1 MLFACSKS
9 NRAHKKLN
17 GTFQIVEY
25 RYQSPEGFS
34 YFPTTTGS
42 VFFESHEEADNAY
55 SLSISYSHPQING
68 SRTEAGIYTINDEV
82 THLMV
87 TPIVN
92 GSKQDVMNHAI
103 HVLTQNDLKI
113 EYLDSLGAR
122 HFYVFEK

>member
-34 YFPTTTGS
+34 YFPTTAGS

-68 SRTEAGIYTINDEV
+68 SRTEAGIYSINDEV
-82 THLMV
+82 TNLMV